1 MNQHGA
7 YILARY
13 STDHQ
18 NPDSIEVQVDKCTE
32 WCHNTGLPVL
42 DIFADYATSGMKESR
57 PEYARMMRQL
67 SAGGADTVVIYDMS
81 RMFRSMT
88 AWFNFRDELAKQ
100 GIRAVSVTQ
109 PNVGGDLRDPTN
121 FLTEGSMA
129 LFNQMW
135 VLQTRQKVIEKMR
148 FMAKNGQHTGGK
160 PALGYQVI
168 DGRLEICEEEA
179 AVVRKIF
186 GDYAAGRTYNQIITD
201 LNSAGIK
208 TKLGNAFGKNSL
220 HDLLKNEKYIG
231 VLTYFKTETRP
242 DGRRNNHSAPSPNC
256 IRIEDAVPAI
266 IDKDTWEKVQTK
278 MASNKRDHS
287 GRPPVNRDYPLKG
300 KVFCGECGSAMIVT
314 CSKGKYYYYSC
325 SGKQRKC
332 QCENTPISVS
342 DLEKRV
348 AETMR
353 QYLGTPG
360 NIDELMQ
367 ILLDARG
374 DIQDSAVSRLNLM
387 VERSREIDSQ
397 LSAALDAVLG
407 GMNSTTLTQRVNA
420 LEAEKAKLERD
431 MKALKASVDGSTISE
446 DKIKKLL
453 TEIVS
458 SPDASAMLSAVVRVE
473 VSKTD
478 IRFWTILDADEAG
491 NFDFSTR
498 SGEVIE
504 IDGAGNGAPI
514 VFITNDLLCYVI
526 PR

>member
-32 WCHNTGLPVL
+32 WCCNEGIPVL
-42 DIFADYATSGMKESR
+42 DVFADYATSGMKESR
-57 PEYARMMRQL
+57 PGYDRMMRQL
-67 SAGGADTVVIYDMS
+67 AAGGADTVVIYDMS

-88 AWFNFRDELAKQ
+88 AWFNFRDELAKK

-160 PALGYQVI
+160 PALGYQVV
-168 DGRLEICEEEA
+168 DGRLEICEPEA
-179 AVVRKIF
+179 AIVRKIF
-186 GDYAAGRTYNQIITD
+186 ADYAAGQTYNQIITD
-201 LNSAGIK
+201 LNSAGVK

-242 DGRRNNHSAPSPNC
+242 DGRRNNHSTPSPNC
-256 IRIEDAVPAI
+256 IRIEGAVPAI
-266 IDKDTWEKVQTK
+266 IDMNTWERVQSK
-278 MASNKRDHS
+278 MASNKRGHA

-300 KVFCGECGSAMIVT
+300 KVFCGECGSTMIVT
-314 CSKGKYYYYSC
+314 CSKGKYYYYAC

-332 QCENTPISVS
+332 QCDNTPIPVS
-342 DLEKRV
+342 DLEQRV
-348 AETMR
+348 ADTIR

-360 NIDELMQ
+360 NIDELLQ
-367 ILLDARG
+367 ILRESRD
-374 DIQDSAVSRLNLM
+374 DIQGSAATRLKAM
-387 VERSREIDSQ
+387 IERANKIDTQ
-397 LSAALDAVLG
+397 LAAALDAVLG
-407 GMNSTTLTQRVNA
+407 GLNSPTLTQRVNA
-420 LEAEKAKLERD
+420 LEAEKARLERD
-431 MKALKASVDGSTISE
+431 MKALKASVDGSAIS
-446 DKIKKLL
+446 DAQIKKLL

-458 SPDASAMLSAVVRVE
+458 SPDISAILSAVVRVE

-478 IRFWTILDADEAG
+478 IRIWTILDADEAG

-504 IDGAGNGAPI
+504 IDGAGNRDRTCTPLS
-514 VFITNDLLCYVI
+514 T
-526 PR
+526 RT

>member
-18 NPDSIEVQVDKCTE
+18 NPDSIEVQVDKCSE
-32 WCHNTGLPVL
+32 WCRSAGLPVL

-57 PEYARMMRQL
+57 PEYDRMMRQL

-88 AWFNFRDELAKQ
+88 AWFNFRDELANRD
-100 GIRAVSVTQ
+100 IRAVSVTQ

-135 VLQTRQKVIEKMR
+135 VLQTRQKTIEKMR

-160 PALGYQVI
+160 PALGYQVV
-168 DGRLEICEEEA
+168 DGHLEICEPEA
-179 AVVRKIF
+179 VIVRKVF
-186 GDYAAGRTYNQIITD
+186 ADYAAGRTYNQIITD
-201 LNSAGIK
+201 LNSAGYK

-242 DGRRNNHSAPSPNC
+242 DGRRNNHSTPSPNC
-256 IRIEDAVPAI
+256 IRIEGAVPAI
-266 IDKDTWEKVQTK
+266 IDKETWEKVQSK
-278 MASNKRDHS
+278 MTANKRDHS

-300 KVFCGECGSAMIVT
+300 KVFCGECGSAMIIT
-314 CSKGKYYYYSC
+314 CSKNKYYYYAC

-332 QCENTPISVS
+332 QCDNTPISVS
-342 DLEKRV
+342 DLEQQV
-348 AETMR
+348 AETIQR
-353 QYLGTPG
+353 FLSAPG
-360 NIDELMQ
+360 NIDELLQ
-367 ILLDARG
+367 ILLNARG
-374 DIQDSAVSRLNLM
+374 DIQGSAAARLQSLLDQIGSIN
-387 VERSREIDSQ
+387 SQ
-397 LSAALDAVLG
+397 IASALDAVLS
-407 GMNSTTLTQRVNA
+407 GMNSPALTQRVNS
-420 LEAEKAKLERD
+420 LELEKAKLERD
-431 MKALKASVDGSTISE
+431 MRALKASVDGSTIST

-458 SPDASAMLSAVVRVE
+458 SPDASAVLSTVVRVE
-473 VSKTD
+473 VSRTE
-478 IRFWTILDADEAG
+478 IRIWTVLDADKAG
-491 NFDFSTR
+491 NLDFSTR
-498 SGEVIE
+498 PGEVIK
-504 IDGAGNGAPI
+504 IDGAGNRGRTCTPLS
-514 VFITNDLLCYVI
+514 T
-526 PR
+526 RT